1 MMKLIAITTPHFFEG
16 ESRIIS
22 ALFEEGLEKLHLRK
36 PQGSRQELEALL
48 NAIPSTFH
56 HRIVLHDH
64 FELAKDYRPGG
75 IHLNSRNH
83 TAPEGF
89 EGSISRSCH
98 SLQEVKENSRL
109 DYVFLS
115 PVFQSISKEGYG
127 SGFSLE
133 VIKKAALDGIINKKV
148 IALGG
153 LSEKTIPSI
162 ASIGF
167 GGVAVLGALWGDK
180 PEASPAS
187 LIINRYKIIQACL

>member
-1 MMKLIAITTPHFFEG
+1 MKLIAITTPCFFEG
-16 ESRIIS
+16 ESKIIT

-36 PQGSRQELEALL
+36 PQSSRQELEALL
-48 NAIPSTFH
+48 NTLPSAFH
-56 HRIVLHDH
+56 PRIVLHDH
-64 FELAKDYRPGG
+64 FNLTEAYQLAG
-75 IHLNSRNH
+75 IHLNSRNYE
-83 TAPEGF
+83 TPEGF

-98 SLQEVKENSRL
+98 SLQELKENSRL

-127 SGFSLE
+127 SSFSLE

-153 LSEKTIPSI
+153 LSEKTIPTI